1 LAGFPAIL
9 LQFSFA
15 NPQHVLRRVFKA
27 FQYRDF
33 RLMWIGACTSSV
45 GTWMQQVAQ
54 AWLIYRLSHSAF
66 LLALDPVLAT
76 IPIFLFS
83 LIGGVVADRVERR
96 HVLSG
101 SQYVQMSCAFF
112 LTAMLALHTIHVWH
126 ILACSLV
133 SGFAQA
139 FGGPAYSALI
149 PTLVDKE
156 DMPNAIAL
164 NSMQFNA
171 AVMIG
176 PAISAVVLAKF
187 GEVWCFGLNGISFL
201 APVIV
206 LRMLHVRFLPV
217 KTDETV
223 FDSMKEG
230 IKFIRR
236 QGAMAGLIIL
246 AFAMTFLFVPM
257 RTFLPVFAKDIFRRG
272 PGTYAMFQSITGM
285 GSIVGALTIAGF
297 GNMRRKGRVALVAL
311 AALGITAAVFA
322 VSRSLSVSYLAL
334 FFSGSAMMAVFAS
347 VSSLVQLIVT
357 NDMRGRVMS
366 VYNFAFRGG
375 MTMGNLM
382 SGWLVPIFTVPI
394 VVLANGLLLI
404 ALAGYFALAQR
415 RVAAL

>member
-1 LAGFPAIL
+1 
-9 LQFSFA
+9 
-15 NPQHVLRRVFKA
+15 
-27 FQYRDF
+27 
-33 RLMWIGACTSSV
+33 MWIGACTSSV
-45 GTWMQQVAQ
+45 GTWMQMVAQ

-76 IPIFLFS
+76 IPIFFFS

-96 HVLSG
+96 RVLMA
-101 SQYVQMSCAFF
+101 SQYVQMMCAFL
-112 LTAMLALHTIHVWH
+112 LTLLLWLHMVRVWH
-126 ILACSLV
+126 ILMCSFV

-149 PTLVDKE
+149 PTLVKKE

-176 PAISAVVLAKF
+176 PAISAGVLARF
-187 GEVWCFGLNGISFL
+187 GEVWCFGLNGVSFL
-201 APVIV
+201 APVIA
-206 LRMLHVRFLPV
+206 LSMLKVRFLPV
-217 KTDETV
+217 PTGETV
-223 FDSMKEG
+223 LDSMKEG
-230 IKFIRR
+230 FKFIRR

-246 AFAMTFLFVPM
+246 AFAMTFLFTPM
-257 RTFLPVFAKDIFRRG
+257 RTFLPVFAKDIFHKG
-272 PGTYAMFQSITGM
+272 AGTYAMFQSVTGM
-285 GSIVGALTIAGF
+285 GSVVGALTLASF
-297 GNMRRKGRVALVAL
+297 GNMRRKGRVALMAL
-311 AALGITAAVFA
+311 AALGVTAAVFA
-322 VSRSLSVSYLAL
+322 ASRSIPLSYVAL
-334 FFSGSAMMAVFAS
+334 FCSGAAMMAVFAS

-357 NDMRGRVMS
+357 NEMRGRVMS

-382 SGWLVPIFTVPI
+382 SGWLVPILTAPI

>member
-1 LAGFPAIL
+1 
-9 LQFSFA
+9 
-15 NPQHVLRRVFKA
+15 
-27 FQYRDF
+27 
-33 RLMWIGACTSSV
+33 MWIGACTSSV
-45 GTWMQQVAQ
+45 GTWMQMVAQ

-96 HVLSG
+96 RVLMA
-101 SQYVQMSCAFF
+101 SQYVQMMCAFL
-112 LTAMLALHTIHVWH
+112 LTLLLWLHMVRVWH
-126 ILACSLV
+126 ILMCSFV

-149 PTLVDKE
+149 PTLVKKE

-176 PAISAVVLAKF
+176 PAISAGVLARF
-187 GEVWCFGLNGISFL
+187 GEVWCFGLNGVSFL
-201 APVIV
+201 APVIA
-206 LRMLHVRFLPV
+206 LSMLKVRFLPV
-217 KTDETV
+217 PTGETV
-223 FDSMKEG
+223 LDSMKEG
-230 IKFIRR
+230 FKFIRR

-246 AFAMTFLFVPM
+246 AFAMTFLFTPM
-257 RTFLPVFAKDIFRRG
+257 RTFLPVFAKDIFHKG
-272 PGTYAMFQSITGM
+272 AGTYAMFQSVTGM
-285 GSIVGALTIAGF
+285 GSVVGALTLASF
-297 GNMRRKGRVALVAL
+297 GNMRRKGRVALMAL
-311 AALGITAAVFA
+311 AALGVTAAVFA
-322 VSRSLSVSYLAL
+322 ASRSIPLSYVAL
-334 FFSGSAMMAVFAS
+334 FCSGAAMMAVFAS

-357 NDMRGRVMS
+357 NEMRGRVMS

-382 SGWLVPIFTVPI
+382 SGWLVPILTAPI

>member
-1 LAGFPAIL
+1 
-9 LQFSFA
+9 
-15 NPQHVLRRVFKA
+15 
-27 FQYRDF
+27 
-33 RLMWIGACTSSV
+33 MWIGACTSTI
-45 GTWMQQVAQ
+45 GTWMQLVAQ
-54 AWLIYRLSHSAF
+54 AWLIYRLSHSYF
-66 LLALDPVLAT
+66 LLALDPVLNT

-101 SQYVQMSCAFF
+101 SQYIQMSCALF
-112 LTAMLALHTIHVWH
+112 LTAMLAFHRIHVWH
-126 ILACSLV
+126 MLTCSLI

-156 DMPNAIAL
+156 DMPNAISL

-171 AVMIG
+171 AVVLG
-176 PAISAVVLAKF
+176 PAISAPVLAKF
-187 GEVWCFGLNGISFL
+187 GEVWCFGLNTVSFIAPIIAL
-201 APVIV
+201 AM
-206 LRMLHVRFLPV
+206 LRVRFAPV

-223 FDSMKEG
+223 LQSMKQG

-246 AFAMTFLFVPM
+246 GFAMTLLFIPM
-257 RTFLPVFAKDIFRRG
+257 RTFLPVFAKDIFHKG
-272 PGTYAMFQSITGM
+272 ASTYAMFQSVTGM

-297 GNMRRKGRVALVAL
+297 GNFRHKGRVALTAL
-311 AALGITAAVFA
+311 AGLGVTAVVFSA
-322 VSRSLSVSYLAL
+322 SRSLPVSYVAL
-334 FFSGSAMMAVFAS
+334 FASGAFMMAVFAS

-375 MTMGNLM
+375 MTMGNLA
-382 SGWLVPIFTVPI
+382 SGWLVPILTAPL
-394 VVLANGLLLI
+394 VVFGNGVLLI
-404 ALAGYFALAQR
+404 ALAIYFALAQR
-415 RVAAL
+415 RVADL

>member
-1 LAGFPAIL
+1 
-9 LQFSFA
+9 
-15 NPQHVLRRVFKA
+15 
-27 FQYRDF
+27 
-33 RLMWIGACTSSV
+33 MWIGACMSTV
-45 GTWMQQVAQ
+45 GTWMQIVAQ
-54 AWLIYRLSHSAF
+54 AWLIYKLSHSTF
-66 LLALDPVLAT
+66 LLALDPVLNT

-96 HVLSG
+96 HILSG
-101 SQYVQMSCAFF
+101 SQYIQMLCALF
-112 LTAMLALHTIHVWH
+112 LTVMLALHAIRVWH
-126 ILACSLV
+126 MLACSLI

-149 PTLVDKE
+149 PTLVNKE

-171 AVMIG
+171 AVVLG
-176 PAISAVVLAKF
+176 PAISAPVLAKF
-187 GEVWCFGLNGISFL
+187 GEVWCFGLNTVSFVAPIVVL
-201 APVIV
+201 A
-206 LRMLHVRFLPV
+206 MLKVRFAPV

-223 FDSMKEG
+223 LDSMKEG
-230 IKFIRR
+230 VRFIRR

-246 AFAMTFLFVPM
+246 GFLMTFLFIPM
-257 RTFLPVFAKDIFRRG
+257 RTFLPVFAKDIFHQG

-285 GSIVGALTIAGF
+285 GSIVGALAVASF
-297 GNMRRKGRVALVAL
+297 GNMRRKGLLALSAL
-311 AALGITAAVFA
+311 AVLGVTAAVFA
-322 VSRSLSVSYLAL
+322 VSRSLFLSYAAL
-334 FFSGSAMMAVFAS
+334 FCSGAAMMAVFAS

-357 NDMRGRVMS
+357 NEMRGRVMS

-382 SGWLVPIFTVPI
+382 SGWLVPILSAPI

>member
-1 LAGFPAIL
+1 ML
-9 LQFSFA
+9 LQSFFV

-27 FQYRDF
+27 FHYRDF
-33 RLMWIGACTSSV
+33 RLMWIGACASSV

-96 HVLSG
+96 YILSG
-101 SQYVQMSCAFF
+101 SQYIQMACAFL
-112 LTAMLALHTIHVWH
+112 LTALLALHMVRVWH
-126 ILACSLV
+126 ILACSFV

-164 NSMQFNA
+164 NSIQFNA

-176 PAISAVVLAKF
+176 PALSAPVLAKF
-187 GEVWCFGLNGISFL
+187 GEVWCFGLNGLSFV
-201 APVIV
+201 APIIA
-206 LRMLHVRFLPV
+206 LSLLKVRFAPV
-217 KTDETV
+217 KTAETV
-223 FDSMKEG
+223 LDSMKEG
-230 IKFIRR
+230 VRFIRR
-236 QGAMAGLIIL
+236 QGAMQGLILL

-257 RTFLPVFAKDIFRRG
+257 RTFLPVFAKDIFRQG
-272 PGTYAMFQSITGM
+272 PKTYAMFLSLSGM
-285 GSIVGALTIAGF
+285 GSVVGALTIASR
-297 GNMRRKGRVALVAL
+297 GNMKHKGRVALTAL
-311 AALGITAAVFA
+311 AVLGATAAVFA
-322 VSRSLSVSYLAL
+322 VSRSIPLSYAAV
-334 FFSGSAMMAVFAS
+334 FVSGSAMMAVFAS

-357 NDMRGRVMS
+357 NEMRGRVMS

-375 MTMGNLM
+375 MTMGNLT
-382 SGWLVPIFTVPI
+382 SGWLVPIFSAPV
-394 VVLANGLLLI
+394 VVLVNGLLLI

>member
-1 LAGFPAIL
+1 MLV
-9 LQFSFA
+9 QFVFVH
-15 NPQHVLRRVFKA
+15 PTTDVLRRVFKA

-96 HVLSG
+96 RILIA
-101 SQYVQMSCAFF
+101 SQYVQMACAFL
-112 LTAMLALHTIHVWH
+112 LTLLLWLHVVRVWH
-126 ILACSLV
+126 ILACSFV
-133 SGFAQA
+133 AGFAQA

-149 PTLVDKE
+149 PTLVKKE

-164 NSMQFNA
+164 NSIQFNA

-176 PAISAVVLAKF
+176 PAFSAGVLAKF
-187 GEVWCFGLNGISFL
+187 GEVWCFGVNGISFL
-201 APVIV
+201 APIIA
-206 LRMLHVRFLPV
+206 LSMLKVRFLPV
-217 KTDETV
+217 KTSETV
-223 FDSMKEG
+223 LDSMKEG

-236 QGAMAGLIIL
+236 QGAMQGLIIL
-246 AFAMTFLFVPM
+246 AFAMTFLFIPM
-257 RTFLPVFAKDIFRRG
+257 RTFLPVFAKDIFRKG
-272 PGTYAMFQSITGM
+272 PATYAMFLSLSGM
-285 GSIVGALTIAGF
+285 GSVVGALTIASL
-297 GNMRRKGRVALVAL
+297 GNMRHKGRIALVAL
-311 AALGITAAVFA
+311 ACLGATAAVFA
-322 VSRSLSVSYLAL
+322 VSRSIPLSYVAV
-334 FFSGSAMMAVFAS
+334 FFSGAAMMAVFAS
-347 VSSLVQLIVT
+347 VNSLVQLIVT
-357 NDMRGRVMS
+357 NEMRGRVMS

-382 SGWLVPIFTVPI
+382 SGWLVPIFSAPL
-394 VVLANGLLLI
+394 VVLVNGLLLI
-404 ALAGYFALAQR
+404 VLAGYFALAQR

>member
-1 LAGFPAIL
+1 
-9 LQFSFA
+9 
-15 NPQHVLRRVFKA
+15 VLRRVFKA

-45 GTWMQQVAQ
+45 GTWMQMVAQ

-96 HVLSG
+96 RVLMA
-101 SQYVQMSCAFF
+101 SQYVQMMCAFL
-112 LTAMLALHTIHVWH
+112 LTLLLWLHMVRVWH
-126 ILACSLV
+126 ILMCSFV

-149 PTLVDKE
+149 PTLVKKE

-176 PAISAVVLAKF
+176 PAISAGVLARF
-187 GEVWCFGLNGISFL
+187 GEVWCFGLNGVSFL
-201 APVIV
+201 APVIA
-206 LRMLHVRFLPV
+206 LSMLKVRFLPV
-217 KTDETV
+217 PTGETV
-223 FDSMKEG
+223 LDSMKEG
-230 IKFIRR
+230 FKFIRR

-246 AFAMTFLFVPM
+246 AFAMTFLFTPM
-257 RTFLPVFAKDIFRRG
+257 RTFLPVFAKDIFHKG
-272 PGTYAMFQSITGM
+272 AGTYAMFQSVTGM
-285 GSIVGALTIAGF
+285 GSVVGALTLASF
-297 GNMRRKGRVALVAL
+297 GNMRRKGRVALMAL
-311 AALGITAAVFA
+311 AALGVTAAVFA
-322 VSRSLSVSYLAL
+322 ASRSIPLSYVAL
-334 FFSGSAMMAVFAS
+334 FCSGAAMMAVFAS

-357 NDMRGRVMS
+357 NEMRGRVMS

-382 SGWLVPIFTVPI
+382 SGWLVPILTAPI